1 MGCKLRQGVIAAL
14 KSPTPSGIS
23 ITVVAGT
30 DIQKLMELVFLLAES
45 LAMTTSL
52 HATLEATSSLITVNV
67 LLVRQ
72 AA

>member
-1 MGCKLRQGVIAAL
+1 MGWKLQQGVTAAL

-23 ITVVAGT
+23 ITAVAGT
-30 DIQKLMELVFLLAES
+30 DIQKLMGLVFSLAGS

-52 HATLEATSSLITVNV
+52 HATLEATSSLITVNA

-72 AA
+72 VA